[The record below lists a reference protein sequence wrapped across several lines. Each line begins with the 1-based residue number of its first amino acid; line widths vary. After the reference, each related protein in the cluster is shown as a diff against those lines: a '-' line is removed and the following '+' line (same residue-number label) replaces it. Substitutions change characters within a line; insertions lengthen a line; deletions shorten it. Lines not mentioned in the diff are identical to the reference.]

1 MRGDGL
7 HRPGTK
13 PGHAPTHALC
23 LCQTMMSFIR
33 ALPANA
39 LRRRKSPP
47 FTMSSPDPRQ
57 PAETARTGKA
67 WKPCS
72 FDHVVRSA
80 KAWWSQ
86 TGSNRRPHACKA
98 RALPTELWP
107 LFEAAPAWELVV
119 DLSARGSHEVWWAQ
133 ADSNCRPHAYQACAL
148 TN

>member
-47 FTMSSPDPRQ
+47 FTMSSPDLRR
-57 PAETARTGKA
+57 PAETARAAKA

-72 FDHVVRSA
+72 FDHVAQSA

-107 LFEAAPAWELVV
+107 LVV
-119 DLSARGSHEVWWAQ
+119 PDPVRPRCRTSAETRRPQGRCGGPRQTRTADLTLIRRV
-133 ADSNCRPHAYQACAL
+133 L
-148 TN
+148 